1 MIILLQS
8 RFINRIF
15 MKNRVTR
22 NSYTKKIWQQIDTL
36 QLFVTFMRYPC
47 CTKIEEAWYAIH
59 LFLRF
64 FVSWY
69 FMKWQLHFYN
79 QHKIFDIMNFNS
91 QLAHDVWRFWKVCS
105 IVNVNVL
112 ISFKVKDTFSH
123 WCGFYISSVYS
134 HFITLSKQRQIH
146 FTRRR
151 CFIQLH
157 FSK

>member
-1 MIILLQS
+1 MATNWYPSAVYYFYEISMLHKNWRSMICNT
-8 RFINRIF
+8 FI
-15 MKNRVTR
+15 
-22 NSYTKKIWQQIDTL
+22 
-36 QLFVTFMRYPC
+36 
-47 CTKIEEAWYAIH
+47 
-59 LFLRF
+59 LRF

-146 FTRRR
+146 FTWRR

-157 FSK
+157 FGK